1 MKEPLKIIYEFV
13 RFFIISIP
21 VFCVVCIVGALI
33 VIFKQAYS
41 KLKFLFKTFQ

>member
-21 VFCVVCIVGALI
+21 VFCMVCIVGTLI

-41 KLKFLFKTFQ
+41 KLKSLFKTSQ